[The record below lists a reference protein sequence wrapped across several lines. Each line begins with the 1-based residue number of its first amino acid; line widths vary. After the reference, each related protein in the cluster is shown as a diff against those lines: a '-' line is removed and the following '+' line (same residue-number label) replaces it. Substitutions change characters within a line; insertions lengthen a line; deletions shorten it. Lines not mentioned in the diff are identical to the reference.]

1 MLQTHRSWIAVI
13 AAALALAH
21 IGCSSEPSREPAAR
35 PNAKKHVALPVDNN
49 ASTPQASNSGQD
61 HAVVKQ
67 KPANTH
73 PLPTIPKVDLNAEL
87 LAGSLVRV
95 GDQMPSTKRPA
106 LLGGAYSLTDL
117 FGEKLTV
124 VCFWSVTTFDRKRM
138 AGVVKPEA
146 KRAVDETLQFLL
158 KEIAEPFSPKGGY
171 VRVVDINVGDPLE
184 DVKRVPLAFANGDGP
199 LTVNFAPGRLA
210 PMIVNDAPAA
220 MHRNNDGTET
230 VVIYNDLKCD
240 MLPCL
245 LDTDRELFSRIATD
259 GKTPRVY
266 LLDAKGKILWFDVGF
281 SRSARKNLLRAVR
294 ALLDRG

>member
-35 PNAKKHVALPVDNN
+35 PNAKKHVAVSVDNN
-49 ASTPQASNSGQD
+49 TSTPQASNSGRD
-61 HAVVKQ
+61 HAVVKRE
-67 KPANTH
+67 PANAR
-73 PLPTIPKVDLNAEL
+73 PLPTIPKVDLNAGL

-95 GDQMPSTKRPA
+95 GDQMPSMKCPA
-106 LLGGAYSLTDL
+106 LLGGVYSLKDL

-124 VCFWSVTTFDRKRM
+124 VCFWSVTTSEGKQR
-138 AGVVKPEA
+138 ATVVKPEA
-146 KRAVDETLQFLL
+146 KRAVDESLEFLL
-158 KEIAEPFSPKGGY
+158 KEIAEPFSPKGGH

-184 DVKRVPLAFANGDGP
+184 DVKRVPLTFADGDGP

-210 PMIVNDAPAA
+210 PAIVNDAPVA
-220 MHRNNDGTET
+220 MHKNKDGTET
-230 VVIYNDLKCD
+230 AVTYNDAQYS

-245 LDTDRELFSRIATD
+245 LDTGRELFSKIATD

-294 ALLDRG
+294 AILDRG